1 MSRARYYL
9 DHNATTPLDPA
20 VFAAME
26 PYLRGPVLGN
36 PSSLHTE
43 GRRARGAMDESRD
56 KLAQWLGVGA
66 SQIIFTSGGTES
78 CNLGVTGL
86 ALAAVESSGKSRHI
100 VTSATEHSAV
110 QQSCEILARRHGFTI
125 DSLPVDSLGRTD
137 PAALAAALRPDT
149 ALVSIMS
156 ANNETGVR
164 QPMADLGRICAEN
177 RILFHSDVV
186 QTAGKEPLP
195 WKEWNLTSMSFTA
208 HKFGGPTGAGA
219 LWLKAGIPVQRLL
232 EGGSH
237 ENERR
242 PGTENTAAIV
252 GLAEAAVRSLQ
263 PEGGWEARES
273 RRFALVELLWR
284 TLADA
289 LPAGQIRRNGHP
301 VERIS
306 NTLNISL
313 FGLNSEE
320 LLIGLDLAGLA
331 VSSGSACLVG
341 SVRHSHVL
349 EAMGISATEDS
360 ATVRFSLGNDLT
372 EDDIREITRRVAE
385 VAVHQHGVRARLAAR
400 RAAFQTVNA

>member
-26 PYLRGPVLGN
+26 PYLRGTLGN

-56 KLAQWLGVGA
+56 KLGQWLGVGA

-78 CNLGVTGL
+78 CNLGVIGM
-86 ALAAVESSGKSRHI
+86 ALAAAESGKARHI
-100 VTSATEHSAV
+100 VTAATEHSAV
-110 QQSCEILARRHGFTI
+110 QQSSEILASRHGFSV
-125 DSLPVDSLGRTD
+125 DVLHVDSAGRID
-137 PAALAAALRPDT
+137 PAELALKVRADT

-156 ANNETGVR
+156 ANNETGVK
-164 QPMADLGRICAEN
+164 QPMAELGKICAEQ
-177 RILFHSDVV
+177 RVPFHSDVV
-186 QTAGKEPLP
+186 QTAGKEPLS
-195 WKEWNLTSMSFTA
+195 WRDWNLSAMSFTA
-208 HKFGGPTGAGA
+208 HKFGGPTGAGV
-219 LWLKAGIPVQRLL
+219 LWLKAGLPVQRLL

-252 GLAEAAVRSLQ
+252 GLAEAAVRSLN
-263 PEGGWEARES
+263 GWEAREAK
-273 RRFALVELLWR
+273 RTALTKLLWSELHA
-284 TLADA
+284 TS
-289 LPAGQIRRNGHP
+289 PAYSLRRNGHP
-301 VERIS
+301 TERIS

-349 EAMGISATEDS
+349 EAMGVAATEDS
-360 ATVRFSLGNDLT
+360 ATVRFSIGNDLA
-372 EDDIREITRRVAE
+372 ESDIREIARRVTE
-385 VAVHQHGVRARLAAR
+385 VAAHQRSVRIKLAERRAREAVA
-400 RAAFQTVNA
+400 V